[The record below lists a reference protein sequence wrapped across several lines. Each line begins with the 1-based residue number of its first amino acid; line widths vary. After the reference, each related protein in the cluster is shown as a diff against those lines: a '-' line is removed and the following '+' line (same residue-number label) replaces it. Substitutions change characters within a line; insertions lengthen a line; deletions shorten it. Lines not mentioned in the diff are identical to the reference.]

1 MSFATG
7 CLEGAVCRNF
17 SPKSHRVF
25 SYAHFLIGYFC
36 NNLKLLAKIFLPI
49 ECNSDVLNIFAL
61 FLLSSDF

>member
-1 MSFATG
+1 MSGGG
-7 CLEGAVCRNF
+7 CLQEF
-17 SPKSHRVF
+17 FPKVAPSF